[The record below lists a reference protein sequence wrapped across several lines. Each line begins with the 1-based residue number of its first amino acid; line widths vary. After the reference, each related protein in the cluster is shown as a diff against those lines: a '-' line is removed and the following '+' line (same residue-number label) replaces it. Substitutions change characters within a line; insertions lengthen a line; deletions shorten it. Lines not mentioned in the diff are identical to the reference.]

1 MVNAAFALFGNQ
13 GECKIE
19 DLTSDK
25 KFCTAMYHNG
35 IWEKRKTHVGEFVH
49 CIAPITIPYLKEVC
63 SPSFVFALPKPPV
76 GIYTEVLR
84 FFRDI
89 YNNIKSEVY
98 VGVFWDLEKKDYV
111 LYVPSQ
117 EVAGASITYD
127 RKNGPFIDAN
137 LVHVMD
143 IHSHANFGAG
153 FSGTDTADEVST
165 KLFGVIGN
173 VLGNVSMA
181 WRAGCNQKFVTMS
194 FDDVFDKESDKT
206 YSVGHE
212 AVLRVKE
219 KPRVIYA
226 PPARPVYV
234 AGNTNVKPNIVKPYV
249 PSNDASMHM
258 FGDIYGD
265 YDAYLTSMYENTIEF
280 DSPIN
285 VQTWASPEYK
295 EGVDDFITVMASW
308 LDDVNGNICEGSSN
322 RLLVSQFF
330 DMINSCDQLD
340 VDFLK
345 YVLNDIVNYATV
357 NEFHELI
364 EHMNGLV

>member
-1 MVNAAFALFGNQ
+1 MTNAAFALFGNQ

-19 DLTSDK
+19 DLSSDK
-25 KFCTAMYHNG
+25 KFCTAMFHNG

-49 CIAPITIPYLKEVC
+49 CVSPITIPYLKEEC
-63 SPSFVFALPKPPV
+63 KPSFMFSLPKLPV
-76 GIYTEVLR
+76 GVYTEVLR

-98 VGVFWDLEKKDYV
+98 VGVFWNLEKKDYE

-117 EVAGASITYD
+117 EVAGASITYE
-127 RKNGPFIDAN
+127 RKSGPFIDTN

-181 WRAGCNQKFVTMS
+181 WRAGCNQKFVQMS
-194 FDDVFDKESDKT
+194 FDEVFDTTSEAKYTIGAD
-206 YSVGHE
+206 

-219 KPRVIYA
+219 RARVIYV
-226 PPARPVYV
+226 PPVHIGGYKPSVVKPSTSVANHGYYPVY
-234 AGNTNVKPNIVKPYV
+234 
-249 PSNDASMHM
+249 
-258 FGDIYGD
+258 GDMNGD
-265 YDAYLTSMYENTIEF
+265 FDAYLTSMYENTIEF

-285 VQTWASPEYK
+285 VQTWASPVYK
-295 EGVDDFITVMASW
+295 EGAEDFATVFSSWVDDI
-308 LDDVNGNICEGSSN
+308 NGNICSGGSN

-330 DMINSCDQLD
+330 DLVNSCDQLD
-340 VDFLK
+340 LDFLK
-345 YVLNDIVNYATV
+345 YILNEMVNFATV